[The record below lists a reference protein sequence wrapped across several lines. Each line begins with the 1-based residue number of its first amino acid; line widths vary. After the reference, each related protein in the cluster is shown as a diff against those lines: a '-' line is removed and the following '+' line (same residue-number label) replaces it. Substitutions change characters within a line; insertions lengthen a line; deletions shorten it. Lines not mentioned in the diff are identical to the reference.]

1 MNFKTVSELL
11 DWKTNLPPILQ
22 VNLDDRETQYLP
34 HIILLQ

>member
-1 MNFKTVSELL
+1 MNVKTVGELL

-22 VNLDDRETQYLP
+22 VHLDERETQYLP